1 MSMWKSHSL
10 ATEPQPNL
18 DLKVNQKV
26 VAIVDMPGVPAGTKG
41 KVTLA
46 NGFQWLRYSVLFA
59 NGARKSFLDGRHI
72 KAA

>member
-26 VAIVDMPGVPAGTKG
+26 VAIVDMAGVPAGTKG